1 MKQLIIISLLLIAA
15 NNIATAADATAGKN
29 KAGLCIACHGADGNS
44 PAPLWPNLAGQN
56 PGYLS
61 KQMTD
66 FRVGRRTNDQMSP
79 MAAALTDEDIADI
92 SAFFASQTLKTGTT
106 KQEYVELGSKIY
118 TGGAQGVMAC
128 TGCHGPTGAGLD
140 AAGFPQVAGQKVTYV
155 ISQLN
160 NFKNSSRGNDTTGM
174 MASIAGAMNDQQIE
188 AVANYLSGLH

>member
-61 KQMTD
+61 KQMAD
-66 FRVGRRTNDQMSP
+66 FRDGRRTNDQMSP

-92 SAFFASQTLKTGTT
+92 SAFFASQKLKTGTT

-128 TGCHGPTGAGLD
+128 TGCHGPNGAGLD

-160 NFKNSSRGNDTTGM
+160 NFKSGDRGNDTTGM

-188 AVANYLSGLH
+188 AVANYLAGLH